1 MDLISRFAA
10 QRAAFEVAYE
20 SDDWA
25 PLGEFLDEQISYEVV
40 NMPFHCIVSGREA
53 VLNGFQRSVA
63 RFDRLCRR
71 TVGIDSS
78 IRQEGDKVLVNAGIR
93 FERSGAPTIEVR
105 LWEVASYSD
114 GRMTRLIDIYDRDD
128 RERFEVWMTAWGEG
142 LDPRY
147 AES

>member
-1 MDLISRFAA
+1 MELISQFAA
-10 QRAAFEVAYE
+10 QRAAFEAAYK
-20 SDDWA
+20 SDDWR
-25 PLGEFLDEQISYEVV
+25 PLGEFLDDHISYEVV
-40 NMPFHCIVSGREA
+40 NMPFHCRVSGREA
-53 VLNGFQRSVA
+53 VLQGFQRSVD

-93 FERSGAPTIEVR
+93 FERSGAPLIEVR

-128 RERFEVWMTAWGEG
+128 RERFEAWMAAWGEG

-147 AES
+147 V